1 MKNTIYIS
9 GKMTNM
15 PEFNYP
21 AFFEMEDYIRKNWP
35 YVQTRPVIIFNPARI
50 DQEHNLDPNNRTNSR
65 EWYLT
70 RALEMLLKC
79 NTIIMLDGWEESAG
93 ARLEYDIARELKMV
107 ILDQRLKP
115 YKTDILKEASIQ
127 ISSAAREESYIWFGP
142 NELGMSGFNPDYTRW
157 HDISEQSIKDKFGYQ
172 DIIWNSRLH
181 LSQSDVKA
189 LLPILTKF
197 AETGEL
203 ENC

>member
-115 YKTDILKEASIQ
+115 YKTDILKEANRLVNGPRQASYGHPKDNFTDIGRMWGALLRIDD
-127 ISSAAREESYIWFGP
+127 ISPEKVALMMAGLKLARESF
-142 NELGMSGFNPDYTRW
+142 S
-157 HDISEQSIKDKFGYQ
+157 QKDDNKIDCVGY
-172 DIIWNSRLH
+172 L
-181 LSQSDVKA
+181 
-189 LLPILTKF
+189 LTKQMI
-197 AETGEL
+197 
-203 ENC
+203 ENSN

>member
-1 MKNTIYIS
+1 MEIS
-9 GKMTNM
+9 SSPT
-15 PEFNYP
+15 
-21 AFFEMEDYIRKNWP
+21 
-35 YVQTRPVIIFNPARI
+35 AR
-50 DQEHNLDPNNRTNSR
+50 
-65 EWYLT
+65 
-70 RALEMLLKC
+70 
-79 NTIIMLDGWEESAG
+79 GFG
-93 ARLEYDIARELKMV
+93 RLEFKDSYDV
-107 ILDQRLKP
+107 
-115 YKTDILKEASIQ
+115 EASIQ